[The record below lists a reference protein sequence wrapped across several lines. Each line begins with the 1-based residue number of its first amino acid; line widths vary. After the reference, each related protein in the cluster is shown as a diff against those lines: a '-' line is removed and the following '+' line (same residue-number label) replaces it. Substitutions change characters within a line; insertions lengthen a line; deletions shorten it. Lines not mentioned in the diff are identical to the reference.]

1 MLITI
6 TDILTPGQLAETRA
20 ISSTITW
27 IDGAKTAGSRAAR
40 VKQNEQADLQSGAG
54 RLLHDQLLQTIRSH
68 PLLIAA
74 SRPKTFSRLLLSRT
88 GPGGGYGAHIDN
100 ALMGRGSAR
109 MRADLS
115 LTCFLSDPEDYDG
128 GELEIDLPGMVHS
141 LKPPAGSLVL
151 YPTSAIHRVAPV
163 TRGSRLA
170 CVGWIQS
177 LIPDAAK
184 RALLLDLTNLGA
196 ALQGQLDADSP
207 EILTLDKSI
216 SNLLRMWVEL

>member
-6 TDILTPGQLAETRA
+6 PDVFSPQEISDIA
-20 ISSTITW
+20 TITGSIKW
-27 IDGAKTAGSRAAR
+27 KSGTKTAGSRAAK
-40 VKQNEQADLQSGAG
+40 VKRNEQANLQVGAG
-54 RLLHDQLLQTIRSH
+54 RALHEQLLQGIRSH
-68 PLLIAA
+68 PVLNAA
-74 SRPKTFSRLLLSRT
+74 ARPKRFSRLMLSRT

-100 ALMGRGSAR
+100 AIMGKGAGR

-115 LTCFLSDPEDYDG
+115 LTCFLSAPEDYDG

-141 LKPPAGSLVL
+141 LKPAAGSLVL

-177 LIPDAAK
+177 LIPDAAQ
-184 RALLLDLTNLGA
+184 RALLFDLTNLGI
-196 ALQGQLDADSP
+196 ALRQQLDAGSP
-207 EILTLDKSI
+207 EVLTLEKSI
-216 SNLLRMWVEL
+216 SNLLRMWAVL

>member
-6 TDILTPGQLAETRA
+6 TDIFTQQQITDIQAKTK
-20 ISSTITW
+20 TIDW
-27 IDGAKTAGSRAAR
+27 KSGEKTAGSRAAR
-40 VKQNEQADLQSGAG
+40 VKRNEQAELQSGTG
-54 RLLHDQLLQTIRSH
+54 RALHAQLLQAIRSH
-68 PLLIAA
+68 PIISAA
-74 SRPKTFSRLLLSRT
+74 ARPQRFSRLMLSRT
-88 GPGGGYGAHIDN
+88 GPGGGYGAHVDN
-100 ALMGRGSAR
+100 AIMGQGTSR

-115 LTCFLSDPEDYDG
+115 LTCFLSAPEDYDG

-177 LIPDAAK
+177 LIPDAAQ
-184 RALLLDLTNLGA
+184 RALLFDLTNLSV
-196 ALQGQLDADSP
+196 ALRNQLSADSP

-216 SNLLRMWVEL
+216 SNLLRMWAAL